1 MISSDA
7 IILLADDDDG
17 HASLI
22 TRNLRRASLINPIE
36 RFVDGQE
43 LLDFLYK
50 RDAVRSREDRIAY
63 VLLLDIRMPKVDGL
77 QVLEIIKSDPQ
88 LSAMPIYM
96 LTTTDDPR
104 EVERCYQLGCNSYT
118 VKPVDYDQFSRT
130 IFALGAFV
138 AHIQVP
144 HLETLIKKPLEQY
157 SNDG

>member
-36 RFVDGQE
+36 RFVDGQQ
-43 LLDFLYK
+43 LLDFLYD
-50 RDAVRSREDRIAY
+50 RNASRKLGAGLGY
-63 VLLLDIRMPKVDGL
+63 VLLLDIRMPKIDGI
-77 QVLEIIKSDPQ
+77 QVLETIKSDPR
-88 LSAMPIYM
+88 LSVMPVYM

-104 EVERCYQLGCNSYT
+104 EVERCYQLGCNGYT
-118 VKPVDYDQFSRT
+118 VKPVDYEQFSKT
-130 IFALGAFV
+130 IFALGSLV

-144 HLETLIKKPLEQY
+144 LLGTLVK
-157 SNDG
+157 N

>member
-22 TRNLRRASLINPIE
+22 TRNLRRAMLHNRIE
-36 RFVDGQE
+36 RFVDGQQ
-43 LLDFLYK
+43 LLDFLSGH
-50 RDAVRSREDRIAY
+50 DEDRLYRDSIAY
-63 VLLLDIRMPKVDGL
+63 VLILDIRMPKVDGL
-77 QVLEIIKSDPQ
+77 QVLETIKNDPL

-118 VKPVDYDQFSRT
+118 VKPVDYEQFSQT
-130 IFALGAFV
+130 IFSLGAFV

-144 HLETLIKKPLEQY
+144 LLGILVK
-157 SNDG
+157 S